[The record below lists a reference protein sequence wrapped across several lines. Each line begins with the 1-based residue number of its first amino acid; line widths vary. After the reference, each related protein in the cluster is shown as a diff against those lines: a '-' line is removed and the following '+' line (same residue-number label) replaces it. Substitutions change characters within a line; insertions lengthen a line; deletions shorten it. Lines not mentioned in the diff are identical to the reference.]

1 MWLLQWLPDF
11 VVHLILLVGIAGI
24 VLSYF
29 VKFIPILANYRI
41 PIQLSGFVLAILG
54 VWLEG
59 GIAKELEFRQ
69 QIEAANARAQ
79 IAEEKAAAATA
90 QVKYVFLDKVK
101 TVKDV
106 QVIVQ
111 ERIRDVSVKI
121 DENCKVI
128 PDVVDIHNQSAK
140 NVKGNK
146 K

>member
-1 MWLLQWLPDF
+1 MWILNWLPDL
-11 VVHLILLVGIAGI
+11 VVHLILLLGVAGI

-29 VKFIPILANYRI
+29 IKFIPILSNYKI
-41 PIQLSGFVLAILG
+41 PLQVAGFILAIAG

-59 GIAKELEFRQ
+59 GIAKDKEYRQ

-79 IAEEKAAAATA
+79 LAEEKAAAATA
-90 QVKYVFLDKVK
+90 QIKYVFLDKVK
-101 TVKDV
+101 TIKDV

-111 ERIRDVSVKI
+111 ERIRDLSVKI

-128 PDVVDIHNQSAK
+128 PEVIDIHNQSAK
-140 NVKGNK
+140 NTKGSK

>member
-1 MWLLQWLPDF
+1 MWILNWLPDF
-11 VVHLILLVGIAGI
+11 IVHLILLLGITGI
-24 VLSYF
+24 ILSYF
-29 VKFIPILANYRI
+29 VKFIPLLSTYKI
-41 PIQLSGFVLAILG
+41 PMQMVGFALAIIG

-59 GIAKELEFRQ
+59 GIAKDKEFRE
-69 QIEAANARAQ
+69 QIESANKRAQ

-128 PDVVDIHNQSAK
+128 PEVVDIHNQSAK
-140 NVKGNK
+140 NTKGNK